1 MLCIANVLT
10 VIRGGTP
17 LQHSTWPVAVDDR
30 GALIP
35 LEMLYVEKEQ
45 ALIRCGHLKPVL
57 LKKLRQYLKDGGD
70 HKIRRTTSSLL
81 DRVAAAQVGEVS
93 AN

>member
-1 MLCIANVLT
+1 MK
-10 VIRGGTP
+10 VIRGGTQ
-17 LQHSTWPVAVDDR
+17 LQHRTWPMAEDDR

-57 LKKLRQYLKDGGD
+57 LDKLRRYLKDGGD
-70 HKIRRTTSSLL
+70 HKIRRKASNFFN
-81 DRVAAAQVGEVS
+81 RVAAHRSER
-93 AN
+93 